1 MFIVTIVLAILLALA
16 FGAAGGQKVAGVKSA
31 MDNADHLHFSH
42 NAYKGIGAL
51 ELLAA
56 IGLLAGLA
64 VWPLGVAA
72 AAGLVLLM
80 IGAVITHIR
89 VGDKIAQFGPALAL
103 GVLAVVEV
111 VVRAMSA

>member
-1 MFIVTIVLAILLALA
+1 LFIVTVVLAILLALA
-16 FGAAGGQKVAGVKSA
+16 FGASGAQKVAGAKPARDS
-31 MDNADHLHFSH
+31 ADHLHISH
-42 NAYKGIGAL
+42 GRYKVIGAL

-72 AAGLVLLM
+72 GAGLVLLM
-80 IGAVITHIR
+80 TGALVFHLR

-103 GVLAVVEV
+103 GVLALAEV
-111 VVRAMSA
+111 IVRALSA

>member
-1 MFIVTIVLAILLALA
+1 MFIVTVVLAILLSLT
-16 FGAAGGQKVAGVKSA
+16 FAASGGLKVAGVKSA
-31 MDNADHLHFSH
+31 MDQADHLRFPH

-51 ELLAA
+51 ELLAV

-72 AAGLVLLM
+72 GAGLVLLM

-103 GVLAVVEV
+103 GVLALVEV
-111 VVRAMSA
+111 IVRTTSA

>member
-1 MFIVTIVLAILLALA
+1 
-16 FGAAGGQKVAGVKSA
+16 
-31 MDNADHLHFSH
+31 MDGADHLHFSR

-56 IGLLAGLA
+56 VGLLVGLA

-72 AAGLVLLM
+72 GAGLVLLM
-80 IGAVITHIR
+80 IGAVITHLR

-103 GVLAVVEV
+103 AVISLVEV
-111 VVRAMSA
+111 IVRAVSA